1 MQEIVDGLARI
12 RVVDEDHDQ
21 TLNADQQ
28 RALDLVLQGQ
38 NVFVTGV
45 GGTGK
50 TVLLR
55 QMRRRLKENGKVV
68 GIAAPTGIAAEA
80 IEGHT
85 IHKVGG
91 FGVPKSVGDLGRV
104 NRLRESIIKEY
115 DVLMI
120 DEVSMIA
127 GNFSTG
133 YPST

>member
-91 FGVPKSVGDLGRV
+91 FGVSSLSETWVASTTPRV
-104 NRLRESIIKEY
+104 HHQGIRRA
-115 DVLMI
+115 D
-120 DEVSMIA
+120 D
-127 GNFSTG
+127 
-133 YPST
+133 